1 MSDYKVQ
8 SVIFP
13 KEKYSIKEAKKWL
26 KENGLKS
33 PKVDEKTNF
42 YRFRQIDPHY
52 IETEGYTNYI
62 TKKMGDSG
70 IEMII
75 AYKGKKPRGMKGGQ
89 IGIGVLK
96 GGSVW
101 DKVKDLNAIDT
112 TKKAVDLYSQLKG
125 GIRKLKVMN
134 KTGGALK
141 VRQIKKFLEESYKT
155 NPSNVDDYE
164 LDKELSNDIT
174 KVHYNKSKNHAVVTH
189 RGSDDLQDW
198 YENAKYAVGST
209 TGKHFQ
215 QAEDTQKKAEEKYGA
230 NNISVVAHSKGA
242 IHAEKFGKNAKE
254 IITLNK
260 PVNAQDVL
268 SSVPDKQ
275 YDIKTSGDPVSK
287 LRGLQRGKKAI
298 VIKSKTFSNPLTE
311 HSINVLDRLPENQ
324 VIGDTSIG
332 GSRPEFAKDG
342 SKIIYCGGA
351 LTDAYTTGQKLKCF
365 YKVGELKTK
374 LREWLSTEGKT
385 KKEITTF
392 LKGKKKQDVIN
403 DLLKMT
409 DIRKTVPQD
418 TAKVLKCKYKV
429 GELKKEIR
437 SKLEQEG
444 KTKKEITAFLKGK
457 KKADLLQYAT
467 PLVESVKTGK
477 SADVIKKAVK
487 EYKGKEDP
495 AIKTRLKMY
504 KQLQDFFLEKA
515 VNYTELS
522 FTDYDHLL
530 NNNLEKLKEEA
541 RYLLEK
547 TGHKYGEFLP
557 PCKVSLQ
564 SGTGE
569 IPTYLSQL
577 ILYINS
583 AYRRVREEE
592 RTDKLL
598 KDEITGL
605 EEKVKQLKNPKKTKA
620 LLEQKKEFYKNVKEL
635 DAVGKEKSYLDQ
647 LVDAFKKGRFCVG
660 LDYEALRDAR
670 YKRGIEERRKKLEEE
685 RKRKEEELKLI
696 EEQKRK
702 MQLAEIKKRLDK
714 IKVVKALGEYAKKKR
729 EKKKS
734 DAEQKQMGLED
745 FNVPQPAK
753 APTDIEP
760 VVNRIDEKIKRLAE
774 EGEKHGAVSYD
785 ASTIVTDIA
794 FVLLMKRYGGRCL
807 ATNIMKTKGI
817 DLGIDINNMKTRTA
831 ILHDNT
837 ILERFGEKL
846 KECISRGIGLIC
858 IPLSLKFGTSHS
870 GHANM
875 LVYRPFKRLVERFE
889 PHGVA
894 YGNSMSDNKSFNDQL
909 KDLWENKMTRFIG
922 EVRFR
927 TPEEVCPNP
936 KGFQSFESSLKG
948 LAKEGGGFCSMWSF
962 FLAEMTFLNPEKS
975 TTEIIDEVFT
985 ITAKDPAY
993 LKSVIRGYVLE
1004 VDREMNNLFK
1014 EMGKGTFHL
1023 GKGSWKHV
1031 RGDEDA
1037 FSTWIIQN
1045 VFDSQKY
1052 SEAPP
1057 NYEPLPNVIGAIN
1070 DKSDE
1075 EKLKETYITRLNS
1088 LTKDDL
1094 GRINGLYGLREW
1106 NTKKEQIITA
1116 LVSSLMENRWA
1127 KYGSTGI
1134 KDLDYI
1140 LDEGLYKKKD
1150 YKGRIAPSGYFI
1162 KKRDENK

>member
-1 MSDYKVQ
+1 MD
-8 SVIFP
+8 
-13 KEKYSIKEAKKWL
+13 
-26 KENGLKS
+26 N
-33 PKVDEKTNF
+33 D
-42 YRFRQIDPHY
+42 
-52 IETEGYTNYI
+52 
-62 TKKMGDSG
+62 
-70 IEMII
+70 
-75 AYKGKKPRGMKGGQ
+75 
-89 IGIGVLK
+89 
-96 GGSVW
+96 
-101 DKVKDLNAIDT
+101 
-112 TKKAVDLYSQLKG
+112 
-125 GIRKLKVMN
+125 
-134 KTGGALK
+134 
-141 VRQIKKFLEESYKT
+141 
-155 NPSNVDDYE
+155 
-164 LDKELSNDIT
+164 LSNDIT

-215 QAEDTQKKAEEKYGA
+215 QAEETQKRAEQKYGA

-260 PVNAQDVL
+260 PVNAQDL
-268 SSVPDKQ
+268 LTPVPDKQ

-287 LRGLQRGKKAI
+287 LRGFQRGKKPI
-298 VIKSKTFSNPLTE
+298 VIKSNTFSNPLTE

-324 VIGDTSIG
+324 LIGDTSIG

-374 LREWLSTEGKT
+374 LREWLSAEGKT
-385 KKEITTF
+385 KKEITAF

-409 DIRKTVPQD
+409 DIRQTIPQD

-444 KTKKEITAFLKGK
+444 KTKKEITEFLKGK

-467 PLVESVKTGK
+467 PLVEGEKTGK

-487 EYKGKEDP
+487 DYKGKEDP
-495 AIKTRLKMY
+495 AIKTRVKMY
-504 KQLQDFFLEKA
+504 KYYQDFLLQKA
-515 VNYTELS
+515 LTHTELV
-522 FTDYDHLL
+522 FGEYDHLL
-530 NNNLEKLKEEA
+530 NDNLEKLKEEA
-541 RYLLEK
+541 RYLLQK
-547 TGHKYGEFLP
+547 TGQKYGEFLP
-557 PCKVSLQ
+557 PCNMRITLK
-564 SGTGE
+564 TEE

-577 ILYINS
+577 LLYMNG
-583 AYRRVREEE
+583 AYRRVQEEQ
-592 RTDKLL
+592 RTDKML

-605 EEKVKQLKNPKKTKA
+605 EERVKQLKNPKKTKA
-620 LLEQKKEFYKNVKEL
+620 LLEQKKEFYTSVKEL
-635 DAVGKEKSYLDQ
+635 DAVGKEKAYLDQ
-647 LVDAFKKGRFCVG
+647 LVDAYKRGRFCVG
-660 LDYEALRDAR
+660 LDHEALRDAR
-670 YKRGIEERRKKLEEE
+670 VKKNIEDRRKKLEEE

-696 EEQKRK
+696 EEQKRN

-714 IKVVKALGEYAKKKR
+714 IKITKALGEYAKKKR

-734 DAEQKQMGLED
+734 DAEQKQMGDED
-745 FNVPQPAK
+745 FNIPQPAT
-753 APTDIEP
+753 APTNIEP
-760 VVNRIDEKIKRLAE
+760 VVNQIDEKIKRLAV

-785 ASTIVTDIA
+785 SSTIVTDIA

-817 DLGIDINNMKTRTA
+817 ELGIDINNIQTKTE
-831 ILHDNT
+831 ILRNTT
-837 ILERFGEKL
+837 ILDRFGAKL
-846 KECISRGIGLIC
+846 QECISRGIGLIC

-894 YGNSMSDNKSFNDQL
+894 YGNSMKDNKSFNDQL
-909 KDLWENKMTRFIG
+909 RDLWEKELTKWIG

-936 KGFQSFESSLKG
+936 KGFQALENELKG

-975 TTEIIDEVFT
+975 TTAIIEEVFD

-1004 VDREMNNLFK
+1004 VDRELNNLFK

-1031 RGDEDA
+1031 KGDEDA
-1037 FSTWIIQN
+1037 FSSWIIQN

-1057 NYEPLPNVIGAIN
+1057 NYEPLPNVMGAIN
-1070 DKSDE
+1070 DKSDM
-1075 EKLKETYITRLNS
+1075 EKLKETYIKRLES

-1094 GRINGLYGLREW
+1094 ERINGLYGLKGW
-1106 NTKKEQIITA
+1106 NSKKEQVITS
-1116 LVSSLMENRWA
+1116 LVSALMENRWA

-1140 LDEGLYKKKD
+1140 LDEQLYKKKD

-1162 KKRDENK
+1162 KKRDENQ

>member
-89 IGIGVLK
+89 LGIGVLK
-96 GGSVW
+96 GGSAYSHMGSSIG
-101 DKVKDLNAIDT
+101 KSPSMISAIPLGT
-112 TKKAVDLYSQLKG
+112 G
-125 GIRKLKVMN
+125 GIRKLKVVN

-141 VRQIKKFLEESYKT
+141 VRQIKKFLEESYKP
-155 NPSNVDDYE
+155 NASNVDDYE
-164 LDKELSNDIT
+164 LDKDLSNDIT

-189 RGSDDLQDW
+189 RGSNDLQDW

-230 NNISVVAHSKGA
+230 NNISVLAHSKGA

-260 PVNAQDVL
+260 PVNAQDL
-268 SSVPDKQ
+268 LTSVPDKQ

-365 YKVGELKTK
+365 YKVGELKNK
-374 LREWLSTEGKT
+374 LKEWLSAEGKT
-385 KKEITTF
+385 KKEITAF

-409 DIRKTVPQD
+409 DIRKTIPQD
-418 TAKVLKCKYKV
+418 TGRVLKCKYKV

-437 SKLEQEG
+437 SKLEEEG

-457 KKADLLQYAT
+457 KKADLLEYAT
-467 PLVESVKTGK
+467 PLVENVKTGK
-477 SADVIKKAVK
+477 SADVIKK
-487 EYKGKEDP
+487 
-495 AIKTRLKMY
+495 
-504 KQLQDFFLEKA
+504 
-515 VNYTELS
+515 
-522 FTDYDHLL
+522 
-530 NNNLEKLKEEA
+530 
-541 RYLLEK
+541 
-547 TGHKYGEFLP
+547 
-557 PCKVSLQ
+557 
-564 SGTGE
+564 
-569 IPTYLSQL
+569 
-577 ILYINS
+577 
-583 AYRRVREEE
+583 
-592 RTDKLL
+592 
-598 KDEITGL
+598 GL
-605 EEKVKQLKNPKKTKA
+605 
-620 LLEQKKEFYKNVKEL
+620 
-635 DAVGKEKSYLDQ
+635 
-647 LVDAFKKGRFCVG
+647 
-660 LDYEALRDAR
+660 
-670 YKRGIEERRKKLEEE
+670 EERRKKLEEE

-696 EEQKRK
+696 EEQKR
-702 MQLAEIKKRLDK
+702 
-714 IKVVKALGEYAKKKR
+714 

-734 DAEQKQMGLED
+734 EEEQKRMGEED
-745 FNVPQPAK
+745 FNIPEPAK

-785 ASTIVTDIA
+785 SSTIVTDIA

-807 ATNIMKTKGI
+807 ASNIMKTKGI
-817 DLGIDINNMKTRTA
+817 DLGIDINNIKTRTS

-894 YGNSMSDNKSFNDQL
+894 YGNSMKDNTSFNDQL
-909 KDLWENKMTRFIG
+909 RDLWENKLTRFIG

-936 KGFQSFESSLKG
+936 RGFQSLEGELKG

-975 TTEIIDEVFT
+975 TTAIIEEVFD
-985 ITAKDPAY
+985 ITAKDPKY

-1004 VDREMNNLFK
+1004 VDRELNNLFK

-1037 FSTWIIQN
+1037 FASWIIQN

-1057 NYEPLPNVIGAIN
+1057 NYEPLPNAIGAIN

-1075 EKLKETYITRLNS
+1075 DKLKETYITRLNS

-1094 GRINGLYGLREW
+1094 GRINGLYGLKGW
-1106 NTKKEQIITA
+1106 NVKKEQIIKA
-1116 LVSSLMENRWA
+1116 LVDALMENRWA